1 MNRLFY
7 AIALS
12 LFIANSALAVGY
24 QQTNLASSA
33 TDPDLINPWGISE
46 SPTSPFWVSDNGT
59 GKATLYNTAGV
70 KQGLVVSMPAAAP
83 ITGTVFNGTANFQ
96 GDTFLFASEAGT
108 IIGWRGALGTNAE
121 QLYSVSSGIYKGL
134 AISTAKDT
142 IYAANFHSGAIDV
155 YDSTHAAP
163 IGSFTD
169 PNAPAGYAPFNIQNV
184 GGKFYVTYAVQDAAK
199 EDDVA
204 GAGNGLVDVF
214 DPVTHTFARL
224 VTGGKLNSPWGVA
237 LAPAGFGD
245 LAGKLLV
252 GNFGN
257 GVINAYDPNTGA
269 SIATLSDAASNPL
282 INDGLWALNFGN
294 GGNGGDP
301 NTLYFTAGGATESTG
316 LLAAITP
323 VPEPDSFILLSA
335 AIIPV
340 LRRKRRLLR

>member
-1 MNRLFY
+1 MNRSLIVT
-7 AIALS
+7 AIS
-12 LFIANSALAVGY
+12 LFITHSALAVGY

-33 TDPDLINPWGISE
+33 TDPDLINPWGISQ

-59 GKATLYNTAGV
+59 GKSTLYNTAGV

-108 IIGWRGALGTNAE
+108 IAGWRGALGTNAE
-121 QLYSVSSGIYKGL
+121 QLYAVTGAVYKGL
-134 AISTAKDT
+134 AISTAKDV
-142 IYAANFHSGAIDV
+142 IYAANFHAGTIDIF
-155 YDSTHAAP
+155 DSTHPAP
-163 IGSFTD
+163 IGSFSD
-169 PNAPAGYAPFNIQNV
+169 PTAPAGFAPFNIQNIA
-184 GGKFYVTYAVQDAAK
+184 GKFYVTYAVQDADK

-214 DPVTHTFARL
+214 DPVTHTFTRL
-224 VTGGKLNSPWGVA
+224 VTAGKLNSPWGVA
-237 LAPAGFGD
+237 VAPANFGD

-257 GVINAYDPNTGA
+257 GTINAYDPTTGA
-269 SIATLSDAASNPL
+269 SIATLSDAANTPI

-294 GGNGGDP
+294 GGNGGDA
-301 NTLYFTAGGATESTG
+301 NTLYLTAGGATESTG

-323 VPEPDSFILLSA
+323 VPEPASLILLA
-335 AIIPV
+335 VAFPL
-340 LRRKRRLLR
+340 LRRKRRA

>member
-1 MNRLFY
+1 MHRSLIVT
-7 AIALS
+7 AIT
-12 LFIANSALAVGY
+12 LFISQNALAAGY

-59 GKATLYNTAGV
+59 GKATLYNSAGV
-70 KQGLVVSMPAAAP
+70 KQALVVSMPSAAP

-108 IIGWRGALGTNAE
+108 IAGWRGALGTTAE
-121 QLYSVSSGIYKGL
+121 QLYTVTAAVYKGL

-155 YDSTHAAP
+155 FDSTHSAP

-169 PNAPAGYAPFNIQNV
+169 PTAPAGYAPFNIQNI
-184 GGKFYVTYAVQDAAK
+184 GGKFYVTYAVQDAAR

-204 GAGNGLVDVF
+204 GAGNGLVDTF
-214 DPVTHTFARL
+214 DPVTHTFTRL
-224 VTGGKLNSPWGVA
+224 ITGGKLNSPWGVA
-237 LAPAGFGD
+237 VAPATFGD

-257 GVINAYDPNTGA
+257 GTINAYDPASGA
-269 SIATLSDAASNPL
+269 SIATLSDAANTPI

-301 NTLYFTAGGATESTG
+301 NTLYLTAGGATESTG
-316 LLAAITP
+316 LFAAITP
-323 VPEPDSFILLSA
+323 VPEPSFILLIASTF
-335 AIIPV
+335 P
-340 LRRKRRLLR
+340 LLHRKRRRAR